1 MNISLTTIIKI
12 FEFMTL
18 DVFIHFLFNA
28 TIKHCAKLNVTILF
42 LAVPV
47 TGKIV
52 HSLLFCFYAVEI
64 RFFVLLG
71 NI

>member
-1 MNISLTTIIKI
+1 MK
-12 FEFMTL
+12 L
-18 DVFIHFLFNA
+18 DVPTHFPFNA
-28 TIKHCAKLNVTILF
+28 YIKHCAKLNVTILF

-64 RFFVLLG
+64 RFFVLLE